1 MSEQEVDQS
10 VGAIFLIAL
19 ESHPTVL
26 CKDQPEINQCYFTN
40 DHTSIL
46 NFLAYQKHNL

>member
-10 VGAIFLIAL
+10 VGAIFLISL